1 MEFANDIYFS
11 PHDFRFDDFRFVP
24 ISLQHLLRPSIPF
37 LHYIFPTSTETLL
50 SWDFPDA
57 VGRSTNPQSQCLCQT
72 SNCLCCIDLNL
83 TATFDL
89 GGPACINVRQK
100 EQNVSLNLSYGDNP
114 VHNATIKIVDAAN
127 RSTCMNLLS
136 DLAQICAKFT
146 WIKQAEAGHDG
157 CLVIEPAL
165 LGTPQATYQMG
176 CFNFNQVV
184 RQIEP
189 PPAIET
195 TEGSESAEEEED
207 SLNTEEFIAAVSA
220 SAEQGIALFSQWLG
234 LNLNPKLN
242 ATSGKNSGQQ
252 EANGQRSIPSTTSR
266 SARAQ
271 WDQEEKNDERF
282 KQLLSAQ
289 DNVLR
294 GSATIGQS
302 AETTF
307 VYSRPPGLYSSDKS
321 SDERRVDRMKIEPQH
336 LAVVPKESR
345 RGGRA
350 YNIHQ
355 HVNEI

>member
-1 MEFANDIYFS
+1 MAVRCTIL
-11 PHDFRFDDFRFVP
+11 V
-24 ISLQHLLRPSIPF
+24 LLTTVVVAVSSAG
-37 LHYIFPTSTETLL
+37 LLETLF
-50 SWDFPDA
+50 SWDLPDA
-57 VGRSTNPQSQCLCQT
+57 VGRSTTPQSQCLCQT
-72 SNCLCCIDLNL
+72 TNCLCCVDLNL
-83 TATFDL
+83 TATIDL
-89 GGPACINVRQK
+89 GGPACINVKQK
-100 EQNVSLNLSYGDNP
+100 EQNISLNLSYGDNP

-127 RSTCMNLLS
+127 RPTCMNLLS

-146 WIKQAEAGHDG
+146 TIKQAEAGYDG

-165 LGTPQATYQMG
+165 LGTPQATYHMG

-184 RQIEP
+184 RQLE
-189 PPAIET
+189 ATAT
-195 TEGSESAEEEED
+195 TETIEATDTTEEEED
-207 SLNTEEFIAAVSA
+207 SLNTDELIAAVSA

-242 ATSGKNSGQQ
+242 LTNRNNNHQ
-252 EANGQRSIPSTTSR
+252 EANNQRVTPSTTTR
-266 SARAQ
+266 SARAH

-289 DNVLR
+289 DNILK
-294 GSATIGQS
+294 GSAMIGQPNG

-307 VYSRPPGLYSSDKS
+307 VYSKPSELFPSEKS
-321 SDERRVDRMKIEPQH
+321 TEERRVDQVKIDPEH